1 MTRWQPQRPGK
12 NALPPVPP
20 RTLLLQGV
28 IAHAS
33 KSALHVGQSLH
44 ASQADGLD
52 LKNSDGV
59 CREAKR
65 GEWRAKQ
72 QVAQRE
78 EVHHK
83 VAAAQAAED
92 AKMAAFRALAAKGPI
107 SIAKR
112 T

>member
-1 MTRWQPQRPGK
+1 MAVT
-12 NALPPVPP
+12 
-20 RTLLLQGV
+20 
-28 IAHAS
+28 H
-33 KSALHVGQSLH
+33 
-44 ASQADGLD
+44 
-52 LKNSDGV
+52 
-59 CREAKR
+59 REAKR

-72 QVAQRE
+72 QIAQRE
-78 EVHHK
+78 EVNHK